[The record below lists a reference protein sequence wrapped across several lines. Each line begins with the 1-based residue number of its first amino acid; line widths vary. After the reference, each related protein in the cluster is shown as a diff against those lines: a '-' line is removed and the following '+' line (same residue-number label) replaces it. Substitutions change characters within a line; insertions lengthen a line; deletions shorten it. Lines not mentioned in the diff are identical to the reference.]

1 MHPLVSELPQNVL
14 PEVTAFGIRCEKLLI
29 LPLRNIEIAI
39 NLTAL
44 KSQIQLLLAFVIYG
58 PAKDARF
65 YPYPLHRLLSLPF
78 SPSYARLPKA
88 HEAAVHQVEKFA
100 PVYGVTT
107 LEDQLGAFLTERR
120 FQTMIITGFSA
131 IALLLAAVGIFG
143 LIHYSVATRR
153 QEIGVRMALGAQA
166 SEIFRMFI
174 GEALKLSLTGLG
186 FGLVAAFV
194 FAEAYRGLLFG
205 VTSTDPLTFVEGS
218 FLLLVHRTVSP
229 L

>member
-39 NLTAL
+39 NLTAV

-88 HEAAVHQVEKFA
+88 H
-100 PVYGVTT
+100 
-107 LEDQLGAFLTERR
+107 
-120 FQTMIITGFSA
+120 
-131 IALLLAAVGIFG
+131 G
-143 LIHYSVATRR
+143 LHKQS
-153 QEIGVRMALGAQA
+153 M
-166 SEIFRMFI
+166 IFRLSDTDRLTFLKLDGTAAGDS
-174 GEALKLSLTGLG
+174 GEA
-186 FGLVAAFV
+186 
-194 FAEAYRGLLFG
+194 ER
-205 VTSTDPLTFVEGS
+205 
-218 FLLLVHRTVSP
+218 
-229 L
+229 